1 MCRRALHNSLLA
13 DLYRCL
19 CFTRKITLPRESKT
33 KEVVYTQLLS
43 TSPQW
48 KSSQQV
54 TKQYSPCNKWWG
66 RLYFKFGCIVDACKL
81 IHSQSHTFRCLTR
94 LSRPR
99 PRYKRTPTHPI
110 LYLTIS
116 VLELMCFGPKWLIR
130 EVAVSLRTAGAIAF
144 LQHTNSYNSFLIGSM
159 TITGTLTC

>member
-1 MCRRALHNSLLA
+1 MQTSTAAFVSHG
-13 DLYRCL
+13 
-19 CFTRKITLPRESKT
+19 KMTLPRESKT

-81 IHSQSHTFRCLTR
+81 IHSQSHTFTCLTR
-94 LSRPR
+94 LSRMDS
-99 PRYKRTPTHPI
+99 KAFI
-110 LYLTIS
+110 LVFFLLSAAWLMSDTEALYGQNTDFNGRRSMTMVCLTLLYSLSSLTS
-116 VLELMCFGPKWLIR
+116 VLI
-130 EVAVSLRTAGAIAF
+130 
-144 LQHTNSYNSFLIGSM
+144 
-159 TITGTLTC
+159 TICQSII